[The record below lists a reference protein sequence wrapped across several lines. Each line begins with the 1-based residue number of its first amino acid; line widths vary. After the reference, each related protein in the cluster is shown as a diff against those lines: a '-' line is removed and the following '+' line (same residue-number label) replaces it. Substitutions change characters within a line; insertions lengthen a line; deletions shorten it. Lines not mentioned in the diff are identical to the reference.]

1 MNKQT
6 HKPHFLIV
14 SPPQFW
20 GGPVVLH
27 LLCRMLADYGYD
39 AKVFRLRT
47 DLICPSSR
55 REFLQVYLPF
65 MNKKAEQN
73 LDSQEGAVKGCELT
87 NWPYVDEDTIVVY
100 PEVVIGNPLAAKH
113 VVRWFLNKP
122 RYPRIYIGE
131 PPYNSDDLFICYR
144 EIFNDD
150 TLNPTCRQVQLL
162 HYNHELYKRTNYG
175 RREGNCFIIR
185 KGHIR
190 ADLPETVPGIIIDNL
205 PDEEKVKV
213 MNQCEYCYSFD
224 TQTFYSTVAAM
235 CGCIS
240 VIIPEPGKKRGD
252 YLAEGDENLGFGIA
266 FGTSPEEIEFAR
278 SSQKKLHD
286 WIDSF
291 DVRNHEN
298 VQKFLAYCQEYFQ
311 TRMDSNINW

>member
-1 MNKQT
+1 MEKKIK
-6 HKPHFLIV
+6 KPKFLIV
-14 SPPQFW
+14 SPHQFW

-27 LLCRMLADYGYD
+27 LLCRMLADYGYES
-39 AKVFRLRT
+39 KVFLLR
-47 DLICPSSR
+47 PNVRYPKSR
-55 REFLQVYLPF
+55 QEFLQQYLPF
-65 MNKKAEQN
+65 MNKNSEHK
-73 LDSQEGAVKGCELT
+73 LDSQEGSVKGCELT
-87 NWPYVDEDTIVVY
+87 NWPYVDDDTIVVY
-100 PEVVIGNPLAAKH
+100 PEVIFGNPLAAKH
-113 VVRWFLNKP
+113 VVRWFLGAIRPKGDA
-122 RYPRIYIGE
+122 GE
-131 PPYNSDDLFICYR
+131 QPYGKDDLFICYR
-144 EIFNDD
+144 EIFNDYI
-150 TLNPTCRQVQLL
+150 LNPTCRQVQLL
-162 HYNHELYKRTNYG
+162 HFNHDLYKRTNYG
-175 RREGNCFIIR
+175 HREGSCFIIR

-240 VIIPEPGKKRGD
+240 VVIPEPGKKRGD

-311 TRMDSNINW
+311 ARMDSNINW